1 MLNNEIKNC
10 INKSVLCWLATA
22 DKNNFP
28 NVSPKEMF
36 TFEGDSTLL
45 IAHIASPNSIK
56 NIKENPQ
63 VCVSILDIF
72 VQKGY
77 QIKGIATIIDEKD
90 ANFKSKAQLIID
102 LFGTDFPF
110 KSLINI
116 EVIKVKPIIAP
127 SYILFPDTTEQSRI
141 DNAMKAYNVRPN

>member
-1 MLNNEIKNC
+1 
-10 INKSVLCWLATA
+10 
-22 DKNNFP
+22 
-28 NVSPKEMF
+28 MF

-77 QIKGIATIIDEKD
+77 QIKGVATIIDEKD
-90 ANFKSKAQLIID
+90 PAFKSKAQLIID
-102 LFGTDFPF
+102 LFGTGFPF

-141 DNAMKAYNVRPN
+141 DNAMKAYNVHPN